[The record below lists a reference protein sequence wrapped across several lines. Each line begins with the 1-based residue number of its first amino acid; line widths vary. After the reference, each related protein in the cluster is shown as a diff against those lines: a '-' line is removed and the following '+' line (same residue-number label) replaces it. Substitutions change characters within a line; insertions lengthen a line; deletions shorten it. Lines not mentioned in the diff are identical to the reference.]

1 VDDEICSN
9 EWATGFLVKNE
20 LHNEWSM
27 HRGLCLIKHAKIH
40 LLANEVHD
48 IKRGHWRAIFT
59 IVVDAVRVVK
69 EIHQG
74 TANVI
79 LIARSGDNVLPEDA
93 KQNVVE

>member
-1 VDDEICSN
+1 
-9 EWATGFLVKNE
+9 
-20 LHNEWSM
+20 M

-79 LIARSGDNVLPEDA
+79 LISRSGDNVLPEDA